1 MRYFSI
7 LHYFC
12 NMNIML
18 KLKPFLLIIFFLC
31 CLISCERTSSKINE
45 NNDIVTLYD
54 AGEDKKDLEL
64 PTQLWHVSDEIIC
77 VLYGYGYN
85 DDSFV
90 KEMNEALFFKYGN
103 YMDGGLIYPLVF
115 PNDFKRGTKN
125 YISFLYDYLADMNV
139 RGIVMLGAPDGTH
152 FALAKLQDR
161 FNGKI
166 PYPVISLFSQDDVL
180 AMEYSSDF
188 VLDKAQKAEINGLI
202 QNEEGQDFVKEVPDI
217 LSECVKCI
225 NLSDAPFEKNAELY
239 EIVKKVA
246 VNKRTGRYSDPETGL
261 ISINHFVLE

>member
-12 NMNIML
+12 NMNMML
-18 KLKPFLLIIFFLC
+18 KLMPFVLIITFLC

-90 KEMNEALFFKYGN
+90 REMNEALFFKYGN
-103 YMDGGLIYPLVF
+103 YMD
-115 PNDFKRGTKN
+115 
-125 YISFLYDYLADMNV
+125 
-139 RGIVMLGAPDGTH
+139 
-152 FALAKLQDR
+152 
-161 FNGKI
+161 
-166 PYPVISLFSQDDVL
+166 
-180 AMEYSSDF
+180 
-188 VLDKAQKAEINGLI
+188 
-202 QNEEGQDFVKEVPDI
+202 
-217 LSECVKCI
+217 
-225 NLSDAPFEKNAELY
+225 
-239 EIVKKVA
+239 
-246 VNKRTGRYSDPETGL
+246 
-261 ISINHFVLE
+261 